1 MSSQMTSGTHKE
13 YKPVQKVKS
22 LLDIP
27 ITQYFTRSFTK
38 LLFKTSKT

>member
-13 YKPVQKVKS
+13 YKPGQKVKS

-27 ITQYFTRSFTK
+27 NKIVYK
-38 LLFKTSKT
+38 III